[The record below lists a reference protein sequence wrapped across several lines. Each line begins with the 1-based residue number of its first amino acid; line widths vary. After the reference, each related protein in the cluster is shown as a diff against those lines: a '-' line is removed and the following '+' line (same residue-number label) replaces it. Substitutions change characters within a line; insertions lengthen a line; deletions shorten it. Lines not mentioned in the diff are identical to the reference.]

1 MLPRDRK
8 LFPAMTHTSDPYINL
23 VDSLVGLYPD
33 WDGTKQ
39 FQDTPRRLR
48 EMYEGFCWGQD
59 RINDALDEH
68 TRLFED
74 SLKEEMSISGIR
86 VVSLCPHHL
95 LPCEFTV
102 SISYEPDGHV
112 LGLSK
117 FARIAVILG
126 KRPIMQEAY
135 TRELADCLFQRI
147 KPKSVEVEVFG
158 VHGCMM
164 YRGALQAEAEVT
176 TKVRLP

>member
-1 MLPRDRK
+1 MALLKRDIYV
-8 LFPAMTHTSDPYINL
+8 DL
-23 VDSLVGLYPD
+23 VEHLESLYPG
-33 WDGTKQ
+33 WEGVRQ

-48 EMYEGFCWGQD
+48 EMYEDFCWDQD
-59 RINDALDEH
+59 RINSALDEH

-74 SLKEEMSISGIR
+74 PLDKVMSINRID

-95 LPCEFTV
+95 LPCRFTV
-102 SISYEPDGHV
+102 DISYEPQGRV

-126 KRPIMQEAY
+126 KRPIMQETY
-135 TRELADCLFQRI
+135 TRELAECLYNRI
-147 KPKSVEVEVFG
+147 EPKSVEVEVRG
-158 VHGCMM
+158 IHGCMM
-164 YRGALQAEAEVT
+164 FRGALQANAEVT

>member
-1 MLPRDRK
+1 MTLLERDIYV
-8 LFPAMTHTSDPYINL
+8 DL
-23 VDSLVGLYPD
+23 VYHLVSLYPN
-33 WDGTKQ
+33 WEGTRQ

-48 EMYEGFCWGQD
+48 EMYEGFCWSQEKID
-59 RINDALDEH
+59 KELDKQ

-74 SLKEEMSISGIR
+74 SLKEEMNVGGIE

-95 LPCEFTV
+95 LPCKFTV
-102 SISYEPDGHV
+102 DISYEPQGQV

-126 KRPIMQEAY
+126 KRPVMQETY
-135 TRELADCLFQRI
+135 TRELAECLFTRI
-147 KPKSVEVEVFG
+147 DPKSVEVVVKG
-158 VHGCMM
+158 VHGCMTF
-164 YRGALQAEAEVT
+164 RGALQANAEVT